1 MNPLSER
8 LRSRREELTL
18 SVREI
23 SARTRIRPNVINALE
38 EGNFDILPRVYIT
51 SFVKNYGA
59 LLEIPDDEL
68 DELWKA
74 SGLDV
79 PKQDSSNFSL
89 SNVLSPNKEP
99 VATPATTFI
108 SGNTIKPKDKIKPVQ
123 ASPKIINLII
133 YSALLLGVAAVAYY
147 YFFKETPKPPRQAG
161 ELVPASDIRDSND
174 EGGLL
179 NKLFDEPSNDSIILE
194 ATATDSVWLTMNADG
209 TKSDQLLMTPGMQR
223 RWSAKTQF
231 VLSLGNAGALDLTR
245 NNVPLPQLGKKG
257 TALRYVKI
265 TANEVSTSSSPY
277 RNIDSL
283 AKIAAIDAEKK
294 LAEEKKKQSIIDA
307 EKRAAEEK
315 KKQQA
320 KQAVQP
326 QVKQAQPQV
335 KQTQPPVKQIQQ
347 PVVKQAQSSVKQTQI
362 PVKQAQTP
370 IKTEKATSTK
380 TDTQKATT
388 KTTVPASNGSS
399 KSNKSQLSNSHKL
412 ILKNIKK
419 DKKRQQAEKRKQQS
433 IPITTAPVQ
442 PVFKSPR

>member
-51 SFVKNYGA
+51 SFIKNYGA
-59 LLEIPDDEL
+59 LLEIPDEEL

-74 SGLDV
+74 SGLDI
-79 PKQDSSNFSL
+79 PKQDNSNFSL

-99 VATPATTFI
+99 VAPPAATFV

-133 YSALLLGVAAVAYY
+133 YSALILGVAAVAYY

-161 ELVPASDIRDSND
+161 ELVPASDIRDSNE

-179 NKLFDEPSNDSIILE
+179 NKLFDEPSKDSIILE

-265 TANEVSTSSSPY
+265 TATEVSTSSSPY
-277 RNIDSL
+277 KNIDSI
-283 AKIAAIDAEKK
+283 AKVAAIAAEKK
-294 LAEEKKKQSIIDA
+294 LAEEKKKQMTLAA
-307 EKRAAEEK
+307 EKKAIEDK
-315 KKQQA
+315 KKQLA
-320 KQAVQP
+320 KPPVKQQVQP
-326 QVKQAQPQV
+326 PVKQQAQPPVKQQVQSPVKQAQPTV
-335 KQTQPPVKQIQQ
+335 KT
-347 PVVKQAQSSVKQTQI
+347 SD
-362 PVKQAQTP
+362 
-370 IKTEKATSTK
+370 KTAIK
-380 TDTQKATT
+380 TDTQKQAPKAT
-388 KTTVPASNGSS
+388 ASTASTSS
-399 KSNKSQLSNSHKL
+399 KSTKPVLTNSHKL

-419 DKKRQQAEKRKQQS
+419 EKKREKAERRKQQS
-433 IPITTAPVQ
+433 IPITTAPIQ

>member
-23 SARTRIRPNVINALE
+23 SARTRIRPNVFNALE

-51 SFVKNYGA
+51 SFIKNYGA
-59 LLEIPDDEL
+59 LLEIPDEEL

-79 PKQDSSNFSL
+79 PKQDTSNFSL

-99 VATPATTFI
+99 IAPPTATFV

-133 YSALLLGVAAVAYY
+133 YSALILGVAAVAYY
-147 YFFKETPKPPRQAG
+147 YFFKETPKPPRPAG
-161 ELVPASDIRDSND
+161 ELVPASDIRDSNE
-174 EGGLL
+174 EGGLF
-179 NKLFDEPSNDSIILE
+179 NKLFDEPTKDSIILE

-277 RNIDSL
+277 KNIDSIAKVAAL
-283 AKIAAIDAEKK
+283 AAEKK
-294 LAEEKKKQSIIDA
+294 I
-307 EKRAAEEK
+307 AEEK
-315 KKQQA
+315 KKQQIIAAEKKALEDKNKQLA
-320 KQAVQP
+320 KP
-326 QVKQAQPQV
+326 TVKQQA
-335 KQTQPPVKQIQQ
+335 QPPVKQQSQ
-347 PVVKQAQSSVKQTQI
+347 P

-370 IKTEKATSTK
+370 VKQAQTPVKQAQTPVKQAQPTAKNSDKTSAKPEAQKQTSKATVP
-380 TDTQKATT
+380 TT
-388 KTTVPASNGSS
+388 SSSS
-399 KSNKSQLSNSHKL
+399 KSSKQALTNSHKL

-419 DKKRQQAEKRKQQS
+419 EKKKERAERRKQQP
-433 IPITTAPVQ
+433 IPITTAPLQ
-442 PVFKSPR
+442 PAFKSPR

>member
-51 SFVKNYGA
+51 SFIKNYGA
-59 LLEIPDDEL
+59 LLEIPDEEL

-74 SGLDV
+74 SGLDI

-99 VATPATTFI
+99 VAPPAATFV

-133 YSALLLGVAAVAYY
+133 YSALILGVAAVAYY

-161 ELVPASDIRDSND
+161 ELVPASDIRDSNE

-179 NKLFDEPSNDSIILE
+179 NKLFDEPSKDSIILE

-265 TANEVSTSSSPY
+265 TATEVSTSSSPY
-277 RNIDSL
+277 KNIDSI
-283 AKIAAIDAEKK
+283 AKVAAIAAEKK
-294 LAEEKKKQSIIDA
+294 LAEEKKKQMTLAA
-307 EKRAAEEK
+307 EKKAIEDK
-315 KKQQA
+315 KKQLA
-320 KQAVQP
+320 KPPVKQQVQP
-326 QVKQAQPQV
+326 PVKQQAQPPVKQQVQSPVKQAQPTV
-335 KQTQPPVKQIQQ
+335 KT
-347 PVVKQAQSSVKQTQI
+347 SD
-362 PVKQAQTP
+362 
-370 IKTEKATSTK
+370 KTAIK
-380 TDTQKATT
+380 TDTQKQAPKAT
-388 KTTVPASNGSS
+388 ASTASTSS
-399 KSNKSQLSNSHKL
+399 KSTKPVLTNSHKL

-419 DKKRQQAEKRKQQS
+419 EKKREKAERRKQQS
-433 IPITTAPVQ
+433 IPITTAPIQ